1 MKKICTAIFGL
12 LLTLNAFGQQDPMF
26 TKYMFSTLTFNP
38 AYAGAEGHLSLGIL
52 HRTQW
57 AGFGDGAP
65 VTQTLNAH
73 TPMKNERVGLGMNI
87 TNDNIGATNTLG
99 GNIAYAYRIP
109 MGKYKLAIGL
119 QAGAEYYNF
128 DHTKLSLK
136 DASDYALDASYSKL
150 LPNFGAGIYF
160 SKEKKFYFGVGVPK
174 LIEWNLRTKQ
184 NQNDNFLARQV
195 RHIFFHTGAAF
206 PINGDALV
214 FKPSVMVRTSGLTS
228 NLNKNTLYK
237 NVSAPMSYDVD
248 LSLFFYQQLWIGAA
262 YRGAIKQPEGDN
274 LTPNSSVNAWAAY
287 YMKNG
292 LRIGGGYDFSL
303 TKLSATNS
311 GSFELFLGYDF
322 DYRVKKV
329 VTPRYF

>member
-12 LLTLNAFGQQDPMF
+12 LLTLNVFGQQDPMF

-38 AYAGAEGHLSLGIL
+38 AYAGAEGHLSLGLL
-52 HRTQW
+52 HRSQW
-57 AGFGDGAP
+57 VGFNGAP
-65 VTQTLNAH
+65 ISQTLNAH
-73 TPMKNERVGLGMNI
+73 TPMKNERVGLGLTLNS
-87 TNDNIGATNTLG
+87 DRIGPTTTLG
-99 GNIAYAYRIP
+99 AGISYAYRIP
-109 MGKYKLAIGL
+109 MGKYKLAIAIQG
-119 QAGAEYYNF
+119 GGEYYSF
-128 DHTKLSLK
+128 DHTKLTPQETV
-136 DASDYALDASYSKL
+136 DFALDASFSKF
-150 LPNFGAGIYF
+150 LPNFGAGLYF

-174 LIEWNLRTKQ
+174 LIEWDLRQK
-184 NQNDNFLARQV
+184 NSSPVLARQV
-195 RHIFFHTGAAF
+195 RHVFFHTGAAI

-262 YRGAIKQPEGDN
+262 YRGAIKQPSTEN
-274 LTPNSSVNAWAAY
+274 LTPNSSVNIWGAY

-292 LRIGGGYDFSL
+292 LRIGAAYDYSL
-303 TKLSATNS
+303 TKLQSVNS